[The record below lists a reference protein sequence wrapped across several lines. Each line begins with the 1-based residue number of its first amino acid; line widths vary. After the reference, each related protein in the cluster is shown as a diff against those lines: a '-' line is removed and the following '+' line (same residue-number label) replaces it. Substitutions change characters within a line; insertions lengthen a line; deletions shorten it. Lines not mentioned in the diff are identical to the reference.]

1 MCGDIRWSVV
11 NLPEATSLK
20 KTPSPSPIA
29 SQLEVGGGAHES
41 PPPPHQ
47 NADWL
52 GLEQPQ
58 LLGLAQR
65 FYHGQKPRFS
75 AALPD
80 AEGLTSSLKTHGF
93 SGHSLC
99 LSH

>member
-29 SQLEVGGGAHES
+29 PQLEGGGAHES

-52 GLEQPQ
+52 GLEQTTT
-58 LLGLAQR
+58 
-65 FYHGQKPRFS
+65 
-75 AALPD
+75 AAGFG
-80 AEGLTSSLKTHGF
+80 AEVLSWPEATF
-93 SGHSLC
+93 LC
-99 LSH
+99 SPP

>member
-41 PPPPHQ
+41 PPPSHQ

-52 GLEQPQ
+52 GLEQTTT
-58 LLGLAQR
+58 
-65 FYHGQKPRFS
+65 
-75 AALPD
+75 AAGFG
-80 AEGLTSSLKTHGF
+80 AEVLSWSEDTVSLQP
-93 SGHSLC
+93 SLV
-99 LSH
+99 LRVLRHL